1 MDAAVFKAA
10 IDEIAESKGI
20 SHDAVV
26 VALSEALQRAYIK
39 YLGGGDDA
47 VVEAT
52 IDEANGRIT
61 LAQIKNV
68 KKDVEDDYLEISA
81 ADAKEDAD
89 EMIENLEDD
98 LKEAKDAD
106 KKADI
111 KDLIEKVKAAK
122 DAVKI
127 GGTYPMYCPLDEL
140 SKLTAMAVKS
150 NLRIKIA
157 EAERVALYDVYKD
170 HIGEMVTGTVEKAD
184 DRSVS
189 VNIGR
194 TSVELTRR
202 EMIGDEYFKVGDPIK
217 VYIQEV
223 KEASQE
229 NKGPHGPQIEV
240 TRSSEGFLKRLFEE
254 EIHEIYDGT
263 VVIKGIAREAG
274 VRSKVA
280 VYSTN
285 EDVDP
290 TGACIGPGGSRIQKI
305 VSQLGNGKDKEK
317 IDIIS
322 WSSNPGL
329 YIAESLRPSQV
340 LGVAIVDAAAQP
352 HPKAIAVV
360 KDESLSLAI
369 GKKGANAR
377 LANKLTGWSI
387 DIQEESTAKDDGL
400 VYTTFEDLQ
409 KQAEEEKKARE
420 RAAYAE
426 ASKAAAEKRAEEVQQ
441 LADQVAAQQ
450 SAAAPTPAPAP
461 IAETPAVAPVEPS
474 PVAPTPATP
483 SVETPVVAAAPTP
496 VAPAPSPAIETPVA
510 PKVEK
515 PIEVKTTVSLEDLE
529 KNLEE
534 EKNAPHVESDFSKRG
549 NFNKGKNRR
558 PHQISDKEVEHIK
571 PTDVPANGGSAM
583 PIYSQEELDAIAK
596 EEEESEGKEEG
607 SEEVDI
613 DQYDKY
619 YDDDDK
625 K

>member
-52 IDEANGRIT
+52 IDETDGRIT

-68 KKDVEDDYLEISA
+68 KKDVEDDYLEISV

-122 DAVKI
+122 EAVKI

-229 NKGPHGPQIEV
+229 GKGPRGPQIEV

-340 LGVAIVDAAAQP
+340 LGVALVDAAAQP
-352 HPKAIAVV
+352 HPKAVAIV

-387 DIQEESTAKDDGL
+387 DIQEESAAKDDGL
-400 VYTTFEDLQ
+400 AYTTFEDLQ
-409 KQAEEEKKARE
+409 KQ
-420 RAAYAE
+420 
-426 ASKAAAEKRAEEVQQ
+426 
-441 LADQVAAQQ
+441 L
-450 SAAAPTPAPAP
+450 
-461 IAETPAVAPVEPS
+461 
-474 PVAPTPATP
+474 
-483 SVETPVVAAAPTP
+483 
-496 VAPAPSPAIETPVA
+496 
-510 PKVEK
+510 
-515 PIEVKTTVSLEDLE
+515 
-529 KNLEE
+529 
-534 EKNAPHVESDFSKRG
+534 
-549 NFNKGKNRR
+549 
-558 PHQISDKEVEHIK
+558 
-571 PTDVPANGGSAM
+571 
-583 PIYSQEELDAIAK
+583 
-596 EEEESEGKEEG
+596 
-607 SEEVDI
+607 
-613 DQYDKY
+613 
-619 YDDDDK
+619 
-625 K
+625 

>member
-10 IDEIAESKGI
+10 VDEIAESKGI

-26 VALSEALQRAYIK
+26 VALTEALQRAYIK

-47 VVEAT
+47 IVKAT

-68 KKDVEDDYLEISA
+68 KKDVEDDYLEISV

-89 EMIENLEDD
+89 EMTENLEDD

-122 DAVKI
+122 EAVTI

-229 NKGPHGPQIEV
+229 VKGPHGPQIEV

-340 LGVAIVDAAAQP
+340 LGVAIADAAAQP
-352 HPKAIAVV
+352 HPKAIAIV
-360 KDESLSLAI
+360 KDDSLSLAI

-387 DIQEESTAKDDGL
+387 DIQEESAAKENGL

-409 KQAEEEKKARE
+409 KQAEDEKKARE
-420 RAAYAE
+420 RAAYAQ
-426 ASKAAAEKRAEEVQQ
+426 ASKEAAEKRAEEVQA
-441 LADQVAAQQ
+441 LADRVAAQQ
-450 SAAAPTPAPAP
+450 
-461 IAETPAVAPVEPS
+461 
-474 PVAPTPATP
+474 
-483 SVETPVVAAAPTP
+483 AAAPTP
-496 VAPAPSPAIETPVA
+496 VAPVISPVEATPATPSVTNEVAAAPAMAPVAPTPMPAPAVEVTPVV

-549 NFNKGKNRR
+549 TFNKGKNRR
-558 PHQISDKEVEHIK
+558 PHQISDKEVEHVK
-571 PTDVPANGGSAM
+571 PTDIPANGGSAL

-596 EEEESEGKEEG
+596 EEEENDGKEEG